1 MYNVTLINLTP
12 DARTVIA
19 SGYQEMR
26 GLGDPELRALLQNF
40 CEIDP
45 VENAAGATEI
55 RVKVRQESY
64 SIRTEQKK
72 LVLYDVHRRDLPG
85 QLFTLE
91 QVMPELD
98 GTANTARIQA
108 ILQSRGEPGVEETP
122 LVPMAPP
129 PDVASKPRVIALS
142 VASAMLLAANLYLLV
157 PALTSEDPE
166 GFIRVPSAERAGLE
180 AKLTGVY
187 LTGNEPGQH
196 GIVVT
201 GPGEMKLFELA
212 AVEAPRMVYVSYS
225 LGRVGPK
232 LCLATNQPGGIIE
245 VGDNGDLV
253 YGGEIYQRVP

>member
-12 DARTVIA
+12 DARTVVA
-19 SGYQEMR
+19 SGYQELR
-26 GLGDPELRALLQNF
+26 GLGDPELRGLLQNF

-98 GTANTARIQA
+98 GTANAARIQT
-108 ILQSRGEPGVEETP
+108 ILQARGETGVEATP
-122 LVPMAPP
+122 LVPMAAPP
-129 PDVASKPRVIALS
+129 AVASKPRVIALC

-157 PALTSEDPE
+157 PALTSERPE
-166 GFIRVPSAERAGLE
+166 GFIRVQPAERDGLE
-180 AKLTGVY
+180 ATLAGVY

-201 GPGEMKLFELA
+201 GPGEMKLFEIG
-212 AVEAPRMVYVSYS
+212 AVEAPRMVYASYS

-232 LCLATNQPGGIIE
+232 LSLATNQPGGIIE
-245 VGDNGDLV
+245 VRDNDNLV